1 MIDEN
6 GDQLGIMSSS
16 EALRLAREKELDLIE
31 IAPNAKPP
39 VTKLM
44 DYGKYRYHQKKLD
57 RKNRAKSKK
66 NEVKGVRLGIKT
78 DIHDLEVKKERVL
91 LFLKK
96 DFKVSLEVFLRG
108 REKMYFDRAR
118 TFLEDFIKSLGVPI
132 AFEQEI
138 KRTPNGF
145 NTVIKNAKQAL
156 RNEEGQSQRPIS

>member
-1 MIDEN
+1 
-6 GDQLGIMSSS
+6 MSSS
-16 EALRLAREKELDLIE
+16 EALRLARERELDLIE

-39 VTKLM
+39 VAKLM
-44 DYGKYRYHQKKLD
+44 DYGKYRYHQKKLE

-78 DIHDLEVKKERVL
+78 DIHDLDVKKERVL

-118 TFLEDFIKSLGVPI
+118 TFLEDFIKSLGTPI

-145 NTVIKNAKQAL
+145 NTVIKNAKQAPS
-156 RNEEGQSQRPIS
+156 NEEGQVNSQ